1 MVTAAVRTVQP
12 RSSCRELASATAS
25 VLSSRSFGVVGLALF
40 CAESNNGCLTPIP
53 RAPRDLVPFLLPLPA
68 TYSALGRIYL
78 KLVISEGLNSGI
90 FHFSGGRTWQKPGLT
105 CVTRSIGKNAPEH
118 VERECRKCTAPRL
131 PSAKGSHRDAQSSVW
146 PARAHTL
153 IGGGYRVA
161 AFGAS
166 TGCLALVAPRCSFGG
181 KLDASRTRPTVPSS
195 LCLRGPGRVSAQ
207 LSADAKVASRGR
219 LP

>member
-1 MVTAAVRTVQP
+1 MVIAAVRTAKP
-12 RSSCRELASATAS
+12 RSSRRELASATAS
-25 VLSSRSFGVVGLALF
+25 VLSSRSFRVAGLALF
-40 CAESNNGCLTPIP
+40 CAESNNGCLTPMP
-53 RAPRDLVPFLLPLPA
+53 RAGSSAFSPPAPCYVLSPLGNTSRPCNLAGVGGLLLEYSISWEDLAEIEAQLCDPQ
-68 TYSALGRIYL
+68 
-78 KLVISEGLNSGI
+78 
-90 FHFSGGRTWQKPGLT
+90 HWQ
-105 CVTRSIGKNAPEH
+105 NAPEH
-118 VERECRKCTAPRL
+118 VERKCTAPRL

-166 TGCLALVAPRCSFGG
+166 TGCLALVAPHCSFGG

>member
-1 MVTAAVRTVQP
+1 
-12 RSSCRELASATAS
+12 LAEIEAQ
-25 VLSSRSFGVVGLALF
+25 L
-40 CAESNNGCLTPIP
+40 CDPQ
-53 RAPRDLVPFLLPLPA
+53 
-68 TYSALGRIYL
+68 
-78 KLVISEGLNSGI
+78 
-90 FHFSGGRTWQKPGLT
+90 HWQ
-105 CVTRSIGKNAPEH
+105 NAPEH
-118 VERECRKCTAPRL
+118 VERKCTAPRL

-207 LSADAKVASRGR
+207 LSADAKVVALPLYCIFQPSAKWGDVRKAALGRRILGGDQGPPVSPVGAARADSGSPWKRYGILYPLVPSKPSPESSKVTRSADPSARAVGFASSHSCLARSDGPAAR
-219 LP
+219 A